1 MKKFHLQSYEE
12 RKLIDLYRAAD
23 QRGKRAIF
31 QNAMIEADYIEKK
44 KKEGQDHDSKHN

>member
-1 MKKFHLQSYEE
+1 MKKFHLESYEE

-31 QNAMIEADYIEKK
+31 QNALIEAEFIEIQ
-44 KKEGQDHDSKHN
+44 KKEDQEHDSRKI